1 MIKLVTTLQTFDWS
15 IWYYH
20 FPIDKKTT
28 GLLSSPDHKRVVCIV
43 NGELK
48 MNSALMPHG
57 EGSYIMI
64 NKASR
69 EKLGITEGDEVTLE
83 LEKDSSEYGM
93 PMPESLQ
100 VMLDQDE
107 SGNRYF
113 HSLTPGKQRSL
124 IYIVSKVKSIDKQI
138 NKSLAILD
146 HLKDVKGKLDF
157 KMLNIKIKEY
167 NNRDILY

>member
-1 MIKLVTTLQTFDWS
+1 M
-15 IWYYH
+15 
-20 FPIDKKTT
+20 
-28 GLLSSPDHKRVVCIV
+28 SSADHKRVVCTV
-43 NGELK
+43 NGSIQLH
-48 MNSALMPHG
+48 SALMPMG

-64 NKASR
+64 NKANR
-69 EKLGITEGDEVTLE
+69 EKLGLKEGDKVTIE

-107 SGNRYF
+107 EGSQYF

-124 IYIVSKVKSIDKQI
+124 IYIVSKVKSLDKQI

-146 HLKDVKGKLDF
+146 HLKDVQGRLDF
-157 KMLNIKIKEY
+157 RMLNTKIKEY
-167 NNRDILY
+167 NSREGYSRF